1 MSRDVVAASVALLVA
16 TTSNAAFTGWTA
28 YSRVSGSVL
37 LVDVLANFDG
47 SDARLLSVFD
57 ANIAA
62 SGASF
67 RQQATLQRK
76 GWAPEA
82 DQGPDDHDSFM
93 TIGHLEFGGE
103 TFVGSNVQADP
114 NFTSTSGAWS
124 GTIASAPST
133 SIPANAGWYC
143 VPTSETIGQTWAF
156 PLDTVGDSGSWQN
169 RQGDFGVWV
178 AHFAFDIASISD
190 GATLS
195 FDASAGF
202 RPDAGT
208 GAPIVGDGAATF
220 ALLVPAPGAVVALP
234 LLFAAGRGR
243 RRHG

>member
-1 MSRDVVAASVALLVA
+1 MSNHFVAASFALLVS
-16 TTSNAAFTGWTA
+16 TTSHAAFTGWTA

-37 LVDVLANFDG
+37 LVDVLANFD
-47 SDARLLSVFD
+47 SSQARLLSVFD

-93 TIGHLEFGGE
+93 TIGHSEFGGE
-103 TFVGSNVQADP
+103 TFVGSGIQADP

-143 VPTSETIGQTWAF
+143 VPNSETIGQTWAF
-156 PLDTVGDSGSWQN
+156 PLSELGGSGSWQN

-178 AHFAFDIASISD
+178 AHFAFDIASISA
-190 GATLS
+190 GATLT
-195 FDASAGF
+195 FDASTGF
-202 RPDAGT
+202 RPDANA
-208 GAPIVGDGAATF
+208 GAPIVGDGLATF
-220 ALLVPAPGAVVALP
+220 GLLVPAPGTVLALP
-234 LLFAAGRGR
+234 ALLSAVRGR
-243 RRHG
+243 RRRG